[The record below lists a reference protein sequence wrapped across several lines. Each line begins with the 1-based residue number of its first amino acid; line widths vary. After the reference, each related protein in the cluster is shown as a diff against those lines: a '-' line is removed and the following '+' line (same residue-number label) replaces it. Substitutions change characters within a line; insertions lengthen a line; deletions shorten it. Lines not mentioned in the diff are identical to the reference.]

1 MFSAL
6 YASEQFT
13 SYAEETVDYVTVN
26 TGSDDV
32 RLNLRATADANGE
45 VLAQVPNGTDLRVLS
60 SEGEWTKVGYEESIG
75 YLMSQYLTFWE
86 GSVADMEEDEPE
98 ENSMSLSELVTSDM
112 DVEIPATVTAPTV
125 NGKTVKPYLY
135 EGASKKADKLSVLAE
150 GAQVTIVKFIDNA
163 NSDYNWVQ
171 INYLGMTG
179 YMLDVCLKYSIEGA

>member
-1 MFSAL
+1 M
-6 YASEQFT
+6 
-13 SYAEETVDYVTVN
+13 
-26 TGSDDV
+26 
-32 RLNLRATADANGE
+32 
-45 VLAQVPNGTDLRVLS
+45 
-60 SEGEWTKVGYEESIG
+60 GYEESIG

-135 EGASKKADKLSVLAE
+135 EDASKKADKLSVLAE